1 MGVGTWGKW
10 HMKFASAVVFL
21 LSMSVSAA
29 FAQQAD
35 AQADSSGAGG
45 GTAASRSGSRAC
57 VFMSS
62 GRSSTIRIIGAPR
75 DQPNAGRNVECSPV
89 EQDIV
94 GFIIGPTDLC
104 DR

>member
-21 LSMSVSAA
+21 S
-29 FAQQAD
+29 
-35 AQADSSGAGG
+35 QADSSGAGG